1 MSLFCGPGKHIE
13 VNFHSCGVLR
23 PIEAKAMCIFVGGLE
38 DAKQG
43 IFAITSM
50 KEKLACLTC
59 NVYLILL
66 IMHNRSRFELEAVGF
81 DAQDEVLDCDYCGF
95 SPCLSGFQRF
105 LLPPSWVCGGTST
118 LPLTSARRLIL
129 L

>member
-66 IMHNRSRFELEAVGF
+66 IMHNRRRFELEAVGF
-81 DAQDEVLDCDYCGF
+81 DAQDEVLNCDYSSF
-95 SPCLSGFQRF
+95 SSRVGSFRSSCYSPAGRVEGHQ
-105 LLPPSWVCGGTST
+105 PD
-118 LPLTSARRLIL
+118 RLHQPAS
-129 L
+129 